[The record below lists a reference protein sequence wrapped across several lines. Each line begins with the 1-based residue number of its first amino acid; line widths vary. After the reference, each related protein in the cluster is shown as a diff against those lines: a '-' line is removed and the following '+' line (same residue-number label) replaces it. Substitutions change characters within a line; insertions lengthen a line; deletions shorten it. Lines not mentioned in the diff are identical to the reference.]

1 MLLLLVYLPAQ
12 ALLRCR
18 MDGMLRPACCCPQ
31 ESERE
36 RANPVMQAQD
46 CCDRELTPSNRP
58 TAEAAR
64 PANRDIIQMT
74 AVAFA
79 TPSTITLVSP
89 SVRPD
94 GAWPRHGPAR
104 EGPPLVLLKHAFLI

>member
-46 CCDRELTPSNRP
+46 CCDRELAPSNRP

-74 AVAFA
+74 VVAFA